1 MANRARLISSP
12 TQYPI
17 GDQCLEP
24 RGQRTPGSFS
34 AAPERL
40 KAANTEVYITN
51 NHERPSIAYNRH
63 SSGNRCTENNPW
75 SEISVKTYRHRLFW
89 AVVVDPGIM
98 SLLAFIVTLE
108 WDLYL
113 TRSVASPVRCVTIG
127 MASGRAVSV
136 RSKKTRAAF
145 TRATKGL

>member
-1 MANRARLISSP
+1 
-12 TQYPI
+12 
-17 GDQCLEP
+17 
-24 RGQRTPGSFS
+24 
-34 AAPERL
+34 
-40 KAANTEVYITN
+40 
-51 NHERPSIAYNRH
+51 
-63 SSGNRCTENNPW
+63 
-75 SEISVKTYRHRLFW
+75 
-89 AVVVDPGIM
+89 M

-145 TRATKGL
+145 IRAPKGL